1 MVPLHLMLAALIR
14 SIAGDQQKGDRA
26 PQSENRVLK
35 TQLRGRRGR
44 LSDAERR
51 RLALLG
57 ARLGRPILTGIRVS
71 IMSCLTISAASA
83 PMSRLAVS
91 APRSCDWAHAT
102 DGVSGHY
109 GVKE

>member
-1 MVPLHLMLAALIR
+1 MLKA
-14 SIAGDQQKGDRA
+14 
-26 PQSENRVLK
+26 
-35 TQLRGRRGR
+35 QLRGRRGR
-44 LSDAERR
+44 LSYAERR

-71 IMSCLTISAASA
+71 IMSCLTISAAST